1 MIMIEIRI
9 AGRKMPRIQSVAFE
23 VNLVMIDGVWS
34 VIVPGVTDVVIS
46 LVKSGVVI
54 LVV

>member
-1 MIMIEIRI
+1 MIEIRI

-23 VNLVMIDGVWS
+23 LNLAMVDGVWS
-34 VIVPGVTDVVIS
+34 VIASGVTVIS
-46 LVKSGVVI
+46 LVKSGVSI